1 MATKAKMT
9 KIEVIVSLLQE
20 GMHLDWINYW
30 VSKGHIKVTATDP
43 ATGERDT
50 ADVYVDLLKSG
61 NTKLRFENCRLFEN
75 DYGYNRI
82 ASVLD
87 WARKNDEIGRVYP
100 EMVEI
105 RNLSNEKTSDRYLA
119 VEFEGCPWD

>member
-1 MATKAKMT
+1 MT
-9 KIEVIVSLLQE
+9 KKDVIMSLLQE

-30 VSKGHIKVTATDP
+30 VSRGHTKVTVTDP

-61 NTKLRFENCRLFEN
+61 NMKLRFKNCGLFEN
-75 DYGYNRI
+75 DYGYDRM
-82 ASVLD
+82 LD
-87 WARKNDEIGRVYP
+87 TLTWGYKYNMGKVYP

-105 RNLSNEKTSDRYLA
+105 RNLSNKKTSNRYLA